1 MSNIIAGLFAVL
13 LLVMVVALRRAR
25 RAEVGTQPHYTREVF
40 YSEYAGLPAADPRQ
54 IRTYFAE
61 GGAAFPH
68 GTLVYGVKPA
78 PHTPGVMPFG
88 ARHWFHPIF
97 SGPI

>member
-13 LLVMVVALRRAR
+13 LLVMVVALRRVR
-25 RAEVGTQPHYTREVF
+25 RAEVGTQPHYAREVF
-40 YSEYAGLPAADPRQ
+40 YCEYEGFHAADPRQ

-61 GGAAFPH
+61 GGAVFH
-68 GTLVYGVKPA
+68 VGTLVYGAKPA
-78 PHTPGVMPFG
+78 PHTPGVMPFST
-88 ARHWFHPIF
+88 RHWFHPIF